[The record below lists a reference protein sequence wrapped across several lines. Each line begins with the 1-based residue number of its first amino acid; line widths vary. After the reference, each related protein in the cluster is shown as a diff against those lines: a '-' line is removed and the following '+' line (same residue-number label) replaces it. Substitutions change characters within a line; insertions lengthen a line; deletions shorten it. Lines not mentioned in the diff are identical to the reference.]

1 MADPAAKPGAPV
13 KRIDIDLD
21 AATEH
26 YANITLINQSSNEF
40 ILDFAR
46 LMPGRP
52 KASVSARVIMAP
64 ANVKALLR
72 GLAQHIQRYEELHG
86 ALPEPT
92 TQGPP
97 VGFGGET
104 GRA

>member
-1 MADPAAKPGAPV
+1 MNEPTKPSGPV
-13 KRIDIDLD
+13 KRIEIDLES
-21 AATEH
+21 ATEH

-72 GLAQHIQRYEELHG
+72 GLAQHVQRYEELHG
-86 ALPEPT
+86 ALPEPAV
-92 TQGPP
+92 QPP
-97 VGFGGET
+97 TVGFGPET

>member
-1 MADPAAKPGAPV
+1 MADPKQPATT
-13 KRIDIDLD
+13 RIEIDLGD
-21 AATEH
+21 ADEH
-26 YANITLINQSSNEF
+26 YANITLVNQSSNEF

-52 KASVSARVIMAP
+52 KAQVHARVIMAP

-72 GLAQHIQRYEELHG
+72 GLQQHIQRYEELHG
-86 ALPEPT
+86 ALPEPGNQT
-92 TQGPP
+92 PSA
-97 VGFGGET
+97 GFSEP

>member
-1 MADPAAKPGAPV
+1 MAEIKNPQPQRLEIELGEVA
-13 KRIDIDLD
+13 
-21 AATEH
+21 EH

-52 KASVSARVIMAP
+52 KAAVSARIIMAP
-64 ANVKALLR
+64 ANVKALLK
-72 GLAQHIQRYEELHG
+72 GLEQHVKRYEELHG
-86 ALPEPT
+86 ALPEPRT
-92 TQGPP
+92 P
-97 VGFGGET
+97 VFAPGGE